1 MQKVDYL
8 RHGTIYTTKIIAPE
22 KMIRVTDYD
31 FKPLIEN
38 ALKTTG
44 FAKEDVQKSKEVT
57 LKYNI
62 QDIDNIIEG
71 ANGKEIYV
79 IVGSYN
85 KEEILKK

>member
-1 MQKVDYL
+1 M
-8 RHGTIYTTKIIAPE
+8 P
-22 KMIRVTDYD
+22 
-31 FKPLIEN
+31 
-38 ALKTTG
+38 LKTTG

-85 KEEILKK
+85 KEEILKNLKAKP